1 MALLSGFEILFAAA
15 IVGILLLVG
24 VRSRR
29 ERGGFNFL
37 QYVIVGALLL
47 VILALSRTAFSLVKL
62 VLALALGVIVLVLG
76 GLVAYR
82 SAKSGVSW

>member
-1 MALLSGFEILFAAA
+1 MALLSGLEILFAAA

-29 ERGGFNFL
+29 ERGEFNFL
-37 QYVIVGALLL
+37 PYVLVGALLL
-47 VILALSRTAFSLVKL
+47 VILALSRTALSLVKL
-62 VLALALGVIVLVLG
+62 VLALGVIVLVLV

-82 SAKSGVSW
+82 STKSGVS

>member
-37 QYVIVGALLL
+37 PYVIVGALLL

-62 VLALALGVIVLVLG
+62 VLALGVIVIVLVG
-76 GLVAYR
+76 VVTYR

>member
-1 MALLSGFEILFAAA
+1 MALKFCLLP

-37 QYVIVGALLL
+37 PYVIVGALLL

-62 VLALALGVIVLVLG
+62 VLALGVIVIVLVG
-76 GLVAYR
+76 VVTYR

>member
-62 VLALALGVIVLVLG
+62 VLALGVIVIVLVG
-76 GLVAYR
+76 VVTYR